1 MQIRSVGIDLG
12 KTTFHLVALDDN
24 GKVLLKKKFTQRQ
37 LITFTANLQTSLIGM
52 EACGGGHFLG
62 RTLRAQG
69 HDVKLI
75 PAQFVKPFV
84 KSNKNDF
91 LDAEAIAEAV
101 DRQNMR
107 FVPIKTDDQ
116 LDLQALH
123 RVRDRLIARRTS
135 VINQLRAFLLER
147 GLVFAKSPAKLR
159 ERMPEILEN
168 AEEDLTPRMR
178 NLLALL
184 WNEWKDLEL
193 QIEEMNDEVERI
205 ASSDAACIR
214 LRQVP
219 GIGPLVAT
227 AIVAA
232 IGNGAAFHKGREFA
246 AWLGIVPRQ
255 YSTGGK
261 VKLYGISKRGNNY
274 LRKILIHG
282 ARAVVLRSKR
292 DRIAIGEWMT
302 ALEARAPRN
311 VLIVATANKLAR
323 IAWAVLSSG
332 QDYRAAQNP
341 VQA

>member
-1 MQIRSVGIDLG
+1 MEIRSVGIDLG
-12 KTTFHLVALDDN
+12 KTTFHLVALGDN
-24 GKVLLKKKFTQRQ
+24 CKVLLKKKFTQKQ
-37 LITFTANLQTSLIGM
+37 LIAFTANLQTSLIGM
-52 EACGGGHFLG
+52 EACSGAHFLG
-62 RTLRAQG
+62 RTLREQG

-101 DRQNMR
+101 DRENMR

-147 GLVFAKSPAKLR
+147 GLVFAKSPARLR

-178 NLLALL
+178 NLLAQL
-184 WNEWKDLEL
+184 WNEWKDLEQRVVDL
-193 QIEEMNDEVERI
+193 NQEVELI
-205 ASSDAACIR
+205 ASSDAACTR
-214 LRQVP
+214 LRQIP
-219 GIGPLVAT
+219 GVGPLVAT

-232 IGNGAAFHKGREFA
+232 IGNGAAFHKGREFSS
-246 AWLGIVPRQ
+246 WLGLVPRQ
-255 YSTGGK
+255 HSTGGK
-261 VKLYGISKRGNNY
+261 ARLFGISKRGNNY
-274 LRKILIHG
+274 LRKIFIHG

-292 DRIAIGEWMT
+292 DRVAMGAWMT

-332 QDYRAAQNP
+332 QDYRAVQEP
-341 VQA
+341 VAA